1 MITCRQSRTANLY
14 QKAMLARTGGG
25 GKSIKYVKQHWQCCV
40 ARSCWLPTGLR
51 VGAATSTISLYMHHL
66 IPNNKIAQ
74 PLIYNNFKL
83 PFLLLLLFYRHLIL
97 TIVNASATAME
108 NTDS

>member
-1 MITCRQSRTANLY
+1 MIITCRQSRSANLY

-25 GKSIKYVKQHWQCCV
+25 GKSIKYVEQYWQCCV
-40 ARSCWLPTGLR
+40 ARSCRLPTGLR

-66 IPNNKIAQ
+66 IPNNNIAQ

-83 PFLLLLLFYRHLIL
+83 PFLLLFYRHLVL
-97 TIVNASATAME
+97 TIVSASATAVE